1 MRFTVLVRASKTQ
14 GTGILGIEA
23 VEKAFSTLI
32 WAPLNTSKF
41 DIGTDLVLMA
51 RDARRFDLGLY
62 VGAQVKSGPSHFK
75 KPEKD
80 GDAITGW
87 WWYDPK
93 PEKHLN
99 AWASF
104 PLPQLLI
111 LHDLEKDE
119 SYWVHVTPERV
130 ESTGKGAKI
139 LVPASNTIDEEHF
152 DELIAVAGSVRGRVE
167 LEGSAWTPGRTFPA
181 LDQLRYA
188 LVVPRLIA
196 PHPNAGKEEPL
207 TPAQGLAL
215 ATQARV
221 SELRQFAEQHEEVP
235 TPEEACESDDFA
247 WRLVGGL
254 VRWLHGKGTDGLRSV
269 ALEASEPHVRV
280 AAIVAVTTALIS
292 EGLVHEARSIVE
304 QELARDQ
311 ASPVDHAWLMAQH
324 ARICLD
330 LGDIE
335 AARAQAGRVL
345 SVGAISP
352 GDVTATAIAGAAA
365 IKLYNSASWGEQS
378 VSTVISA
385 ADTTASW
392 WRAQITAV
400 GLEAVTER
408 SFSAWASDRTVT
420 ITREDVANNRLI
432 SAGLLAS
439 NAADHGGWR
448 HLAGLLG
455 QDMLMRLDRHADPE
469 HVDDA
474 LGTLRLAG
482 AEKAIKLAVP
492 QLVANGPAAGV
503 TGAAREVD
511 LENATRTTLLSDLS
525 LLQYGADV
533 LDSDTAE
540 SAMNWLLKQVGD
552 PSDLERWSGTYF
564 LELRLLETLSQ
575 VLPGGT
581 PEQHAAVIK
590 YLAALPPYDK
600 DNPGRQEALSQWWAR
615 LVENI
620 PAKAWTSDRLRRL
633 GARADDF
640 PPALSFAIR
649 GLLAKE
655 DDNARRRLL
664 NEVGAGSLLALQ
676 ALGNVTELSADV
688 VASAIS
694 GLSQRVDGIIERA
707 HNHTYEAGHDVG
719 EALALLNA
727 WHPSVA
733 AWDPLYRLLED
744 HAVSDG
750 DKSGALALLAGH
762 ANRLPEE
769 VRTSL
774 KPIAAA
780 IAQKESPVQGF
791 SLSDQTD
798 ARGVAALLEA
808 GLGALDGADAANRVI
823 ELLRGDAQDRQWAVH
838 VAHRLGTTEY
848 TGILVA
854 LSDDQDV
861 AVRATAA
868 AALAVLVADDAGGPL
883 AATALLHATR
893 EPGVLVPKEIARVL
907 GSADTLPTPAARA
920 LDELRSHPSAGVRA
934 LALSRAPND

>member
-1 MRFTVLVRASKTQ
+1 MRFTVLMRTSDTQ
-14 GTGILGIEA
+14 RTEILGIGA
-23 VEKAFSTLI
+23 VEKAFSALH

-62 VGAQVKSGPSHFK
+62 IGAQVKSGPSRFK

-119 SYWVHVTPERV
+119 SYWVNVTPERV

-139 LVPASNTIDEEHF
+139 LVPASNTIDQEHF
-152 DELIAVAGSVRGRVE
+152 NELIAVAGSVRGRVE

-181 LDQLRYA
+181 LDRLRYA

-196 PHPNAGKEEPL
+196 PHPNAGKNEPL

-235 TPEEACESDDFA
+235 TPEEACGSDDFA

-254 VRWLHGKGTDGLRSV
+254 VRWLHAKGTDGLRSV
-269 ALEASEPHVRV
+269 ALETSEAHVRV
-280 AAIVAVTTALIS
+280 AAIVALTTALIS
-292 EGLVHEARSIVE
+292 EGLAHEARPIVE

-330 LGDIE
+330 LGDVE
-335 AARAQAGRVL
+335 VARAQAGRVL
-345 SVGAISP
+345 SAGAISP

-365 IKLYNSASWGEQS
+365 IKLYNSASWQEQS
-378 VSTVISA
+378 VSTVIGA

-400 GLEAVTER
+400 GLEALTER
-408 SFSAWASDRTVT
+408 SFSAWACDRTVT
-420 ITREDVANNRLI
+420 IAREDVANNRLI

-448 HLAGLLG
+448 HLSGLLG

-474 LGTLRLAG
+474 LSTLRLAG
-482 AEKAIKLAVP
+482 AEMAIKLAVP

-503 TGAAREVD
+503 TEAAREVD

-525 LLQYGADV
+525 LLRYGADV

-552 PSDLERWSGTYF
+552 PSDLERRYGIYF
-564 LELRLLETLSQ
+564 LELRLLEALSQ

-581 PEQHAAVIK
+581 PEQHAAVIE
-590 YLAALPPYDK
+590 YLAKLPPYDK
-600 DNPGRQEALSQWWAR
+600 DNTGRQEALSQWWAR
-615 LVENI
+615 LVENL
-620 PAKAWTSDRLRRL
+620 PAKAWTPDRVRRL

-640 PPALSFAIR
+640 LPALSFAIR

-676 ALGNVTELSADV
+676 AFGNVTELSADV
-688 VASAIS
+688 ADSAIS
-694 GLSQRVDGIIERA
+694 GLSRRVDDIIERA
-707 HNHTYEAGHDVG
+707 HLHTYEAGHNVG

-733 AWDPLYRLLED
+733 AWDPLYLLLRD
-744 HAVSDG
+744 SAVSDG
-750 DKSGALALLAGH
+750 DKSGALALLASH

-769 VRTSL
+769 VRISL
-774 KPIAAA
+774 KPIAAT

-808 GLGALDGADAANRVI
+808 GLGALDGADAANRII

-838 VAHRLGTTEY
+838 VAHRLGSAEY

-854 LSDDQDV
+854 LTDDQDV
-861 AVRATAA
+861 AVRASAA
-868 AALAVLVADDAGGPL
+868 SALAVLATDEKGGPL
-883 AATALLHATR
+883 VAAALLRAAN
-893 EPGVLVPKEIARVL
+893 EPGVLVPKEIAAALASAKKLPPPAKKVL
-907 GSADTLPTPAARA
+907 
-920 LDELRSHPSAGVRA
+920 EQLRSHPSARVRT
-934 LALSRAPND
+934 LALDDDASS